1 MYIKKTKNR
10 SFTNKYGTIVQF
22 MVTFFMRFEGKQIKK
37 VDEANKTIA
46 SFSILIRVLI
56 VLLVSYVHMETST

>member
-1 MYIKKTKNR
+1 
-10 SFTNKYGTIVQF
+10 

-37 VDEANKTIA
+37 ADEANKTIA